1 MLFHEVYVTNVIYVT
16 NVSKIAI
23 LMSMDKQKLK
33 TWIDEQLEALGSTE
47 FAKRLGI
54 SRAAIRS
61 LQLLEVDSLRHDTI
75 KAIATFRGQTV
86 KEVKAWLDIES
97 QSVKQAEP
105 DRLAKLEEGYD
116 LLQVEVEELKKL
128 VKVLTKEL
136 NGLKKSKTG
145 KVGV

>member
-33 TWIDEQLEALGSTE
+33 SWIDEQLEALGSTE

-97 QSVKQAEP
+97 QSVKQTEP
-105 DRLAKLEEGYD
+105 DRLAKLEEGYEV
-116 LLQVEVEELKKL
+116 LQTEVVELKKL
-128 VKVLTKEL
+128 VKVLAKEL